1 MNVRRKLLASG
12 LLVLGFGAAMIVPAL
27 GGEEK
32 TATPA
37 PQRKPPIDRATLEK
51 QFATALSGATLS
63 GHFTRSDKP
72 EEKLAEER
80 YTIAKVSKLKDD
92 YWMFQT
98 RIQYGGHDVTLPLAL
113 EVKWA
118 GDTPVITL
126 IDVLVP
132 GFGTFTARV
141 LVYRD
146 QYAGTWSGGDHGG
159 QLFGTVS
166 RDAAKPAGDKAT
178 DATPPAKSK

>member
-1 MNVRRKLLASG
+1 MIIRGKVFAGGLLLLA
-12 LLVLGFGAAMIVPAL
+12 FGAAMIVPAA
-27 GGEEK
+27 GEGEK
-32 TATPA
+32 AVAPP
-37 PQRKPPIDRATLEK
+37 PQRKPAPDRAALEK
-51 QFATALSGATLS
+51 QFAAALSGATLS

-80 YTIAKVSKLKDD
+80 YTIAKVSKIKDD
-92 YWMFQT
+92 YWLFQT

-126 IDVLVP
+126 TDVLVP

-146 QYAGTWSGGDHGG
+146 QYAGTWTGGDHGG

-166 RDAAKPAGDKAT
+166 RDAAKAAGDVQPANQK
-178 DATPPAKSK
+178 PPR